1 MWFVRII
8 VAKAALFFQFDSKL
22 LLLIILVTYCVITH
36 YRYDPDEVVNNAW
49 NCERIVGIINE
60 PSVTNYP
67 WCPGT
72 ERRDRNVL
80 TTCNLLLKVLIC
92 SNYELRW
99 NCLMNTFH
107 SFRTSLSVTAIY
119 MFRLNGAGFIDCAA
133 KMTADGA
140 SARSIMDLYGYIEYM
155 WFYIAFVDRIF
166 VRLSE
171 SKVDFTGNRR
181 T

>member
-1 MWFVRII
+1 VWFVRII

-92 SNYELRW
+92 SNYELR
-99 NCLMNTFH
+99 
-107 SFRTSLSVTAIY
+107 
-119 MFRLNGAGFIDCAA
+119 
-133 KMTADGA
+133 
-140 SARSIMDLYGYIEYM
+140 
-155 WFYIAFVDRIF
+155 
-166 VRLSE
+166 
-171 SKVDFTGNRR
+171 
-181 T
+181 